1 MDFTLCYLVLNV
13 KLQIL
18 YLYFILFYHNVKHV
32 VCYHDIKYKT
42 DFKAAT
48 YREQIENAFLMNT
61 VLQMYYQSH
70 IASFMVIFLYVI
82 LFSLFRSLC

>member
-1 MDFTLCYLVLNV
+1 MLNYRYYTC
-13 KLQIL
+13 IL
-18 YLYFILFYHNVKHV
+18 YFYHNVKHV

-48 YREQIENAFLMNT
+48 YREQIENAFLINT

-70 IASFMVIFLYVI
+70 IGSFMVIFLYVI
-82 LFSLFRSLC
+82 LFSLFRSL